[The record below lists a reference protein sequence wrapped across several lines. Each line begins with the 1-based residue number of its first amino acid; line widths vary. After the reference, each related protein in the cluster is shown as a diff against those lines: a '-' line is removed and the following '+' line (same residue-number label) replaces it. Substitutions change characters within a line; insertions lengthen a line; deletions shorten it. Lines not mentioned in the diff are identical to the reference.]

1 MAVLAPIPSAR
12 VSTAIAVKAGCFA
25 SIRKAYRKSWK
36 TACMDLLAT
45 QGHNRIDSTGAAR
58 RNPAGKECGAE
69 KHRSDF
75 KINPGVDAAGFEKET
90 LQKVRDGDRAD
101 QTNG

>member
-1 MAVLAPIPSAR
+1 MSRRV
-12 VSTAIAVKAGCFA
+12 VSTDYLLGCCLFH
-25 SIRKAYRKSWK
+25 SQ
-36 TACMDLLAT
+36 CHD
-45 QGHNRIDSTGAAR
+45 GVDSAGAAR
-58 RNPAGKECGAE
+58 RDPAGKERGAE

-75 KINPGVDAAGFEKET
+75 KINPRVDAAGFEKET